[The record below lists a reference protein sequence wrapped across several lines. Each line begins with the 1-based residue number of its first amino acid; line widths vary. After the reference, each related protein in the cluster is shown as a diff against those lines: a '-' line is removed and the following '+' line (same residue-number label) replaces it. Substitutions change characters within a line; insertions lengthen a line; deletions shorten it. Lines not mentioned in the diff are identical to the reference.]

1 MAKIFSNKK
10 DIRYWLLWIFLGF
23 SMSSVAQTYIH
34 EPSILNQFT
43 VMETGAG
50 SLQPREYYNLLH
62 KGYQAT
68 AAGTNKME
76 FRLKNQELTMKEIS
90 LAEKVDSDLVKRA
103 KVEATNIATR
113 SPGAGDVAWA
123 MEKGKIE
130 GMMSTFD
137 RNINKIVS
145 FGGTVD
151 DYNDWKS
158 VYDCLSCAIKLTR
171 NAYLDLGSRKKEYLA
186 IHKDIVRQ
194 NLELVKKL
202 RYWNSKK
209 ELKKITQNTGKIQR
223 LSSVS
228 NIAQGALNRWQ
239 DALAVD
245 GFHKNP

>member
-1 MAKIFSNKK
+1 
-10 DIRYWLLWIFLGF
+10 
-23 SMSSVAQTYIH
+23 
-34 EPSILNQFT
+34 
-43 VMETGAG
+43 
-50 SLQPREYYNLLH
+50 
-62 KGYQAT
+62 
-68 AAGTNKME
+68 
-76 FRLKNQELTMKEIS
+76 
-90 LAEKVDSDLVKRA
+90 
-103 KVEATNIATR
+103 
-113 SPGAGDVAWA
+113 
-123 MEKGKIE
+123 
-130 GMMSTFD
+130 MMSTFD

-151 DYNDWKS
+151 DYNDWKN

-171 NAYLDLGSRKKEYLA
+171 NTYLDLGSRKKEYLA

-202 RYWNSKK
+202 RYRNSKK